1 MIVGFFSGLFG
12 VGGGFIVIPL
22 LTLLLGFDLKRA
34 SATSL
39 VVIVITAA
47 AGVVGFAVHGGV
59 VWVPALAL
67 SIGSVIGSYVGARL
81 LKYIPSVYL
90 MWGFAAL
97 LVVLAVRLMFD
108 ASEQGSGNVVTS
120 WPALLGM
127 LALGLGAGLLSGLLG
142 VGGGILVVP
151 LLVIAFGLTNV
162 EAKGT
167 SLVMMIPAG
176 ITGTVVN
183 LKNKFVDVHAGVLI
197 GCVAAAVSYAGVA
210 VAVVMPDVLSNIL
223 FALLM
228 LYTAA
233 QFVLRAIRSGKP
245 PRPLD

>member
-1 MIVGFFSGLFG
+1 M
-12 VGGGFIVIPL
+12 

-39 VVIVITAA
+39 IVIVITAT
-47 AGVVGFAVHGGV
+47 AGVFGFAFHDGV
-59 VWVPALAL
+59 VWIPALIL
-67 SIGSVIGSYVGARL
+67 SLGSVVGSYVGARL
-81 LKYIPSVYL
+81 LSYIPSVYL

-97 LVVLAVRLMFD
+97 LVALAVRLMLD
-108 ASEQGSGNVVTS
+108 ADEQGSGDVATS
-120 WPALLGM
+120 WPALFGM

-176 ITGTVVN
+176 ISGTIVN
-183 LKNKFVDVHAGVLI
+183 LQDKRVDLRAGVTI
-197 GCVAAAVSYAGVA
+197 GIIAACVSYAGVA
-210 VAVVMPDVLSNIL
+210 VAVIMPSTLSNVL

-228 LYTAA
+228 LYTAV
-233 QFVLRAIRSGKP
+233 QFIIRALRVRKSA
-245 PRPLD
+245 RPID

>member
-1 MIVGFFSGLFG
+1 M
-12 VGGGFIVIPL
+12 GGGFIVVPM

-47 AGVVGFAVHGGV
+47 AGVVGFAFHNGV
-59 VWVPALAL
+59 VWIPALML
-67 SIGSVIGSYVGARL
+67 SIGSVVGSYIGARL
-81 LKYIPSVYL
+81 LKVIPALYL

-97 LVVLAVRLMFD
+97 LMVLAVRLLFD
-108 ASEQGSGNVVTS
+108 AGEQGSGDVATS

-127 LALGLGAGLLSGLLG
+127 LGLGLGAGLLAGLLG
-142 VGGGILVVP
+142 VGGGVIVVP

-176 ITGTVVN
+176 VSGSIVN
-183 LKNKFVDVHAGVLI
+183 FKNKLVDVQAGVTI
-197 GCVAAAVSYAGVA
+197 GLVAAAVSYAGVA
-210 VAVVMPDVLSNIL
+210 VAVIMPSVLSNVL
-223 FALLM
+223 FAVLM
-228 LYTAA
+228 LYTAG
-233 QFVLRAIRSGKP
+233 QFIVRAFRAA
-245 PRPLD
+245 RRLDH

>member
-1 MIVGFFSGLFG
+1 
-12 VGGGFIVIPL
+12 

-47 AGVVGFAVHGGV
+47 AGVVGFASHSGV
-59 VWVPALAL
+59 VWIPALML
-67 SIGSVIGSYVGARL
+67 SIGSVTGSYVGARL
-81 LKYIPSVYL
+81 LRFIPSVYL

-97 LVVLAVRLMFD
+97 LIGLAVRLFFD
-108 ASEQGSGNVVTS
+108 AGEQGSGSVATS
-120 WPALLGM
+120 WPSLLGM
-127 LALGLGAGLLSGLLG
+127 LGLGLGAGLLAGLLG

-176 ITGTVVN
+176 ISGTIVN
-183 LKNKFVDVHAGVLI
+183 LRNKLVDVRAGVII
-197 GCVAAAVSYAGVA
+197 GAVAAAVSYAGVA
-210 VAVVMPDVLSNIL
+210 VAVIMPSTVSNIL
-223 FALLM
+223 FSLLM
-228 LYTAA
+228 LYTAM
-233 QFVLRAIRSGKP
+233 QFVIRAIRTGRSA
-245 PRPLD
+245 RPLD

>member
-1 MIVGFFSGLFG
+1 M
-12 VGGGFIVIPL
+12 GGGFIVIPL
-22 LTLLLGFDLKRA
+22 LTLLLGFDLKHA

-47 AGVVGFAVHGGV
+47 AGVIGFAFHSGV

-67 SIGSVIGSYVGARL
+67 SIGSITGSYIGARL

-90 MWGFAAL
+90 MWGFSAL
-97 LVVLAVRLMFD
+97 LIGLAIRLMFD
-108 ASEQGSGNVVTS
+108 ASEQGSGDVTTS

-127 LALGLGAGLLSGLLG
+127 LGLGLGAGLLSGLLG

-176 ITGTVVN
+176 LSGTYVN
-183 LKNKFVDVHAGVLI
+183 LKNKLVDVRAGVII
-197 GCVAAAVSYAGVA
+197 GLVAAAVSYAGVA
-210 VAVVMPDVLSNIL
+210 VAVIMPSTLSNIL

-233 QFVLRAIRSGKP
+233 QFISRAIKTVRAS
-245 PRPLD
+245 RPID

>member
-1 MIVGFFSGLFG
+1 

-22 LTLLLGFDLKRA
+22 LTLLLGFDLKHA

-47 AGVVGFAVHGGV
+47 AGVIGFAFHSGV

-67 SIGSVIGSYVGARL
+67 SIGSITGSYIGARL

-90 MWGFAAL
+90 MWGFSAL
-97 LVVLAVRLMFD
+97 LIGLAIRLMFD
-108 ASEQGSGNVVTS
+108 ASEQGSGDVTTS

-127 LALGLGAGLLSGLLG
+127 LGLGLGAGLLSGLLG

-176 ITGTVVN
+176 LSGTYVN
-183 LKNKFVDVHAGVLI
+183 LKNKLVDVRAGVII
-197 GCVAAAVSYAGVA
+197 GLVAAAVSYAGVA
-210 VAVVMPDVLSNIL
+210 VAVIMPSTLSNIL

-233 QFVLRAIRSGKP
+233 QFISRAIKTVRAS
-245 PRPLD
+245 RPID